1 MNPENLNN
9 DWHILLF
16 GVRRSAR
23 YHEKRERFFHRL
35 NRVVLFLNVA
45 FGSAAVVA
53 VISELGHGWIVAF
66 SALVAMASALDL
78 VVDTGGSARLH
89 ADLRRRFVA
98 LESAM
103 IGEEPDQE
111 KLTRFTRER
120 LAIEQDEPP
129 VLRALDVLCHNE
141 LVRALGYGREKEH
154 TLPLWRR
161 LLAQVW

>member
-1 MNPENLNN
+1 MIPENPTD
-9 DWHILLF
+9 DWHALLF

-23 YHEKRERFFHRL
+23 YHEKRERFFQRL

-53 VISELGHGWIVAF
+53 ALSELGHGWIVAF
-66 SALVAMASALDL
+66 STLVAAASALDL
-78 VVDTGGSARLH
+78 AVDTGSRARLH

-103 IGEEPDQE
+103 IGEEPDAG
-111 KLTRFTRER
+111 KLARFTRER

-129 VLRALDVLCHNE
+129 VVRTLDILCHNE
-141 LVRALGYGREKEH
+141 LVRALGYGKQQEH
-154 TLPLWRR
+154 ALSPWRR

>member
-9 DWHILLF
+9 DWHTLLF
-16 GVRRSAR
+16 GVRRSVR

-53 VISELGHGWIVAF
+53 ALSELGHGWIVTF
-66 SALVAMASALDL
+66 SALVAVASALDL
-78 VVDTGGSARLH
+78 AVDTGNRARLH

-111 KLTRFTRER
+111 RLARFTRER

-141 LVRALGYGREKEH
+141 LVRALGYGRQHEH
-154 TLPLWRR
+154 ALPFWRR
-161 LLAQVW
+161 WLAQVW